1 MSSCWSFVLL
11 IHYHVLK
18 VGMFYAANSSHS
30 NCLTEFSAKKSSRSQ
45 SMTNKWDERLEN
57 SNTWSSM
64 LLNKT
69 VLDEYQKWL
78 KLQKQLRWN
87 SWRNSKLFSTNSIL
101 NSRRGAYE
109 NIAFFIHSITT
120 KGRETAPSQPLL
132 TCWPTFQLL
141 EKLKSQMQ
149 QLSQTIVVLLL
160 GRSPGISRGYFCT
173 VQVCLRNAQ
182 FN

>member
-1 MSSCWSFVLL
+1 MGWKARKFKLKINLALL
-11 IHYHVLK
+11 K
-18 VGMFYAANSSHS
+18 
-30 NCLTEFSAKKSSRSQ
+30 
-45 SMTNKWDERLEN
+45 
-57 SNTWSSM
+57 M

-69 VLDEYQKWL
+69 YLAKWL
-78 KLQKQLRWN
+78 KQNKFLMYQNWSSKSNSNEILEGIPSCFLRTQFWIVGGVQCM
-87 SWRNSKLFSTNSIL
+87 RT
-101 NSRRGAYE
+101 
-109 NIAFFIHSITT
+109 FFIHSITT